1 MHLISK
7 IIFNNSQSV
16 AFGDYL
22 RGLRREARF
31 ARQHPPM
38 LATLTTPLQ
47 IESKTAASNNPK
59 QPQAALSGLGGRI
72 EVTAS
77 NDLGGRIE
85 AAASNGLKVG
95 P

>member
-1 MHLISK
+1 M
-7 IIFNNSQSV
+7 F
-16 AFGDYL
+16 
-22 RGLRREARF
+22 
-31 ARQHPPM
+31 
-38 LATLTTPLQ
+38 ATLATPLQ
-47 IESKTAASNNPK
+47 VGSKTAASNNPK
-59 QPQAALSGLGGRI
+59 QPQTALNCLGGRI

>member
-1 MHLISK
+1 
-7 IIFNNSQSV
+7 
-16 AFGDYL
+16 
-22 RGLRREARF
+22 
-31 ARQHPPM
+31 M

-47 IESKTAASNNPK
+47 VGSKTAASNNPK
-59 QPQAALSGLGGRI
+59 QPQTDLNGLGGRI

-77 NDLGGRIE
+77 HDLGGQIE